1 MSLFSFSRSWG
12 ITSLRS
18 HYCSPLTILQRS
30 FFAEFYKRV
39 LRALHERWGDW
50 GFPLNFCTW
59 LPMWPWASDVTM
71 SITFHLSV
79 PPTPRAAKHPASTR
93 RLIWLVSASYCLA
106 VKAISHTT
114 PAHVP
119 QLLLLSEIPE
129 ARRSWSAWHT
139 PHQVLLWPTGSKK
152 SPITELCLE
161 TSGEESSHKS
171 LLLTGTPPAHVLTS
185 QGLVMWPS
193 ASAPCHITRHK
204 VALSLW
210 KCLWNAQWDSV
221 LILKDTALCY
231 SNIQWQQRQIYLL
244 PSLLT

>member
-1 MSLFSFSRSWG
+1 MN
-12 ITSLRS
+12 I
-18 HYCSPLTILQRS
+18 P
-30 FFAEFYKRV
+30 
-39 LRALHERWGDW
+39 
-50 GFPLNFCTW
+50 
-59 LPMWPWASDVTM
+59 
-71 SITFHLSV
+71 FHLSV

-93 RLIWLVSASYCLA
+93 RLIWWVSASYCLA
-106 VKAISHTT
+106 VKAILHTT

-119 QLLLLSEIPE
+119 HLLSLSEIPE

-139 PHQVLLWPTGSKK
+139 PPPHQVLLWPTGSKK

-161 TSGEESSHKS
+161 TSGEESPHKS
-171 LLLTGTPPAHVLTS
+171 LLLTGTPPAHILSS
-185 QGLVMWPS
+185 QGLVTWPS
-193 ASAPCHITRHK
+193 ASAPCHITGHK

-221 LILKDTALCY
+221 LILKDTALRY